1 VSSSPVRRGSIEVA
15 GAACAWGTWGIFVR
29 ESGLAVWTIA
39 PLVFLVMAVA
49 CWPLMHREPAPRW
62 DRTAVLVLLL
72 AGLFDGLNV
81 LTYFAALSRTTIAI
95 AVLTHYLAPILVAL
109 LAPVIERTRVPGAVP
124 AAIAATAG
132 LALVLEP
139 WNPAQRGGDVLVGAA
154 LGAASAVFY
163 AANVFAS
170 RRLATQLGPA
180 RVVGL
185 HALIAAA
192 LLGPGVILAGG
203 EVSGRGLGI
212 IVAGAI
218 VPGALAGWVFVRGL
232 ARIGSARAA
241 VLTFCEPLVA
251 VLVGWLVWAEPLGA
265 SALGGAALIVG
276 AGVYVS
282 TGTRRMGPAARQP

>member
-1 VSSSPVRRGSIEVA
+1 MSTPVRRGSIEVA

-29 ESGLAVWTIA
+29 ESGLEVWVIA
-39 PLVFLVMAVA
+39 PVVFGVMGLA
-49 CWPLMHREPAPRW
+49 CWPLMRTEPAPRW
-62 DRTAVLVLLL
+62 DRRAVLVLVL

-81 LTYFAALSRTTIAI
+81 VTYFAALSRTTIAV
-95 AVLTHYLAPILVAL
+95 AVLTHYLAPVLVAL
-109 LAPVIERTRVPGAVP
+109 LAPLVERERVPGAVP
-124 AAIAATAG
+124 SAVAATAG

-139 WNPAQRGGDVLVGAA
+139 WNPAQRGGDVVIGAA

-170 RRLATQLGPA
+170 RRLARQLGPA

-192 LLGPGVILAGG
+192 LLVPGLMLAGG

-212 IVAGAI
+212 IVIGATLPGAI
-218 VPGALAGWVFVRGL
+218 AGWVFVRGL

-241 VLTFCEPLVA
+241 VLTFFEPLVA
-251 VLVGWLVWAEPLGA
+251 VLVGWLVWNEPLGL

-282 TGTRRMGPAARQP
+282 TGNRRRVSRAAPS